1 MTTTVTVKDFRNDV
15 RPNWCP
21 GCGDFSVQASI
32 QRALASLGK
41 QPHEVAVISG
51 IGCSGRISGYINT
64 YGFHGVHGRALPAA
78 QGLKLA
84 NRDLT
89 VIAAGGDGDG
99 FGIGL
104 NHFMHSVRRN
114 MDITYIVMDN
124 HIYGLTKGQH
134 SPTSAHGFTAKT
146 APAGN
151 IENAVVP
158 AQIALGADIGFLAQG
173 FSSDVNQL
181 VSLIE
186 QAIQYKGFALVNVF
200 SPCVTYNKVNTYDFF
215 RENIVNLDKVDG
227 YDPTSRMEAMKT
239 VIETQGLCTGLI
251 YRDDHRQD
259 YEDQIPGYQ
268 ATPIA
273 QQDLQLNP
281 EIFAETLKEFA

>member
-1 MTTTVTVKDFRNDV
+1 MATVKDFRNDI

-32 QRALASLGK
+32 QRALAAMGK
-41 QPHEVAVISG
+41 EPHEVAVISG

-78 QGLKLA
+78 QGVKLA

-89 VIAAGGDGDG
+89 VIASGGDGDG

-104 NHFMHSVRRN
+104 NHFMHAVRRN

-124 HIYGLTKGQH
+124 QIYGLTKGQH
-134 SPTSAHGFTAKT
+134 SPTSAHGFKAKT
-146 APAGN
+146 TPAGN
-151 IENAVVP
+151 IENALVP
-158 AQIALGADIGFLAQG
+158 AQIALAAGIGFLAQG

-186 QAIQYKGFALVNVF
+186 QGIQHKGFALINVF
-200 SPCVTYNKVNTYDFF
+200 SPCVTYNKINTYDWYKEHVF
-215 RENIVNLDKVDG
+215 NLDKVPD
-227 YDPTSRMEAMKT
+227 YDPTNYASALK
-239 VIETQGLCTGLI
+239 VIEESNGLATGLI
-251 YRDDHRQD
+251 FQD
-259 YEDQIPGYQ
+259 KNRPAYEDQIHNYREDGL
-268 ATPIA
+268 IHD
-273 QQDLQLNP
+273 DL
-281 EIFAETLKEFA
+281 

>member
-1 MTTTVTVKDFRNDV
+1 MATVKDFRNDV

-41 QPHEVAVISG
+41 EPHEVAVISG
-51 IGCSGRISGYINT
+51 IGCSGRISGYVNS
-64 YGFHGVHGRALPAA
+64 YGFHAVHGRSLPTA
-78 QGLKLA
+78 QGVKLA

-124 HIYGLTKGQH
+124 QIYGLTKGQH
-134 SPTSAHGFTAKT
+134 SPTSAHGFKAKT
-146 APAGN
+146 TPAGN
-151 IENAVVP
+151 IENALVP
-158 AQIALGADIGFLAQG
+158 TQIALSAGIGFLAQG

-181 VSLIE
+181 VRLIE
-186 QAIQYKGFALVNVF
+186 EGIRYKGFALINVF
-200 SPCVTYNKVNTYDFF
+200 SPCVTYNKINTYDWYK
-215 RENIVNLDKVDG
+215 EHVYNLDQVSD
-227 YDPTSRMEAMKT
+227 YDATDRTAAIQMVTEKH
-239 VIETQGLCTGLI
+239 GLCTGLI
-251 YRDDHRQD
+251 YRDDTRVA
-259 YEDQIPGYQ
+259 YEDQIPGYDE
-268 ATPIA
+268 TPLVH
-273 QQDLQLNP
+273 QDLSLDASVFS
-281 EIFAETLKEFA
+281 EALKEFA

>member
-1 MTTTVTVKDFRNDV
+1 MTAVTVKDFRNDV

-78 QGLKLA
+78 QGVKLA

-89 VIAAGGDGDG
+89 VIASGGDGDG

-104 NHFMHSVRRN
+104 NHFMHAVRRN

-124 HIYGLTKGQH
+124 QIYGLTKGQH

-146 APAGN
+146 TPSGN
-151 IENAVVP
+151 IENALVP
-158 AQIALGADIGFLAQG
+158 SRIALAAGIGFLAQG

-186 QAIQYKGFALVNVF
+186 QAIQYRGFALVNVF
-200 SPCVTYNKVNTYDFF
+200 SPCVTYNKINTYDYF
-215 RENIVNLDKVDG
+215 RENVVRLDDTPG
-227 YDPTSRMEAMKT
+227 YDPTDYRAAEQAIADSH
-239 VIETQGLCTGLI
+239 GLCTGVI
-251 YRDDHRQD
+251 YRNDDKVA
-259 YEDQIPGYQ
+259 YEDQIPGFRETPLVQ
-268 ATPIA
+268 A
-273 QQDLQLNP
+273 DLKLD
-281 EIFAETLKEFA
+281 ESIFAEVLKEFA